1 MNDCMS
7 DDIQTLAREDNERC
21 QNPGSGM
28 ALLGQHPLF
37 NGLSRR
43 DFEDLGESIRLVKLR
58 RGQVLYKQDSPAYE
72 FFYVVS
78 GRLRLYR
85 LDTTG
90 QERTLDSHGPGEVF
104 ADVMIYADPARYVA
118 YAEPLRRTE
127 LLAIPTDRFRAILER
142 NPAYSQLLLR
152 QYASRMVQRFRDLEV
167 MTVRRGVQRV
177 MRYLLEFV
185 PDNQRYNI
193 EVELPL
199 PQNQIATRLAMQPE
213 TLSRLMRDMAEEGV
227 FELRRGR
234 LFIPDRQ
241 ALEERCL

>member
-1 MNDCMS
+1 MN
-7 DDIQTLAREDNERC
+7 EDTPVVTPSKNYRC
-21 QNPGSGM
+21 RNPGSGM

-37 NGLSRR
+37 NGLSRA
-43 DFEDLGESIRLVKLR
+43 DFEDLAESVRLVQLR
-58 RGQVLYKQDSPAYE
+58 RGQVLYKQDSPAHE

-78 GRLRLYR
+78 GRMRLYR
-85 LDTTG
+85 LDTSG

-127 LLAIPTDRFRAILER
+127 LLAIPTERFRRILDR
-142 NPAYSQLLLR
+142 DPDYSQLLLR
-152 QYASRMVQRFRDLEV
+152 QYASRMVQRFRELEV

-177 MRYLLEFV
+177 LRYLLEFV
-185 PDNQRYNI
+185 PDDQRCNI

-234 LFIPDRQ
+234 LFIPDRR
-241 ALEERCL
+241 ALEDRCL

>member
-1 MNDCMS
+1 MS
-7 DDIQTLAREDNERC
+7 EETETVAPPRQEQRC
-21 QNPGSGM
+21 RNPGSGM

-37 NGLSRR
+37 NGLSRA
-43 DFEDLGESIRLVKLR
+43 DFEDLADSVRLVQLR
-58 RGQVLYKQDSPAYE
+58 RGQVLYEQDSPAYE
-72 FFYVVS
+72 FFYVIS

-85 LDTTG
+85 LDPSG
-90 QERTLDSHGPGEVF
+90 QERTLDSHGSGEVF

-127 LLAIPTDRFRAILER
+127 LLAIPTARFREVLNR
-142 NPAYSQLLLR
+142 NPEYSQLLLR
-152 QYASRMVQRFRDLEV
+152 QYASRMVQRFQDLEV

-177 MRYLLEFV
+177 MRYLLQFV
-185 PDNQRYNI
+185 PESQRYNI

-213 TLSRLMRDMAEEGV
+213 TLSRLMRDMADEGV

-234 LFIPDRQ
+234 LFIPDRR
-241 ALEERCL
+241 ALEERCR